1 MIHTANLCFHYSVR
15 GVGGSHQNMLP
26 ETARGKRKYLQ
37 ESNPSP
43 R

>member
-1 MIHTANLCFHYSVR
+1 MIHTVNLCFHYSVR

-26 ETARGKRKYLQ
+26 EIDGGKEKQLQ